1 MMELSRIGNK
11 YLADTEPWKL
21 IKTDEERVK
30 TILNIALQL
39 VANLTIIAEPFI
51 PFSTDKLRG
60 FISLKRLDWSS
71 AGNDELLIA
80 GHQLEK
86 VQLLFEKIEDKA
98 IQMQLDKLEATKKQ
112 NKMENKE
119 IEVVPFKDEIIF
131 DDFFM
136 KLDLRVGTILEAEK
150 VEKSNKLLKFLV
162 DTGSDKRTILSGIA
176 KHYSP
181 EEMIGKQVT
190 IVANLAPRK
199 MMGTESRGMIL
210 MAEDAEGNLRLIE
223 PNAEKVNSGSVI
235 S

>member
-1 MMELSRIGNK
+1 M
-11 YLADTEPWKL
+11 
-21 IKTDEERVK
+21 
-30 TILNIALQL
+30 
-39 VANLTIIAEPFI
+39 
-51 PFSTDKLRG
+51 
-60 FISLKRLDWSS
+60 
-71 AGNDELLIA
+71 LIA

-131 DDFFM
+131 DDFM

-223 PNAEKVNSGSVI
+223 PNEKVNSGSVI